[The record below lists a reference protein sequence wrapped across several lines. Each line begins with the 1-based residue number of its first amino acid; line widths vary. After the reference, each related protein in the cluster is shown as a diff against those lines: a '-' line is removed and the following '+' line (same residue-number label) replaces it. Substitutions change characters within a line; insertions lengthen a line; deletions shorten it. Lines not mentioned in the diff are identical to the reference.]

1 MAELRQVR
9 ELARELSATFT
20 KERFVHK
27 IRCGVEAP
35 AGYVWR
41 CGGIHE
47 LVDWTAVGWKPDYA
61 DLIARMSY
69 GVAPCPTEDC
79 DWCNEGAK

>member
-20 KERFVHK
+20 KERYGNE

-35 AGYVWR
+35 AGHIWN
-41 CGGIHE
+41 CGDLHE

-69 GVAPCPTEDC
+69 GVAPCPFEDC
-79 DWCNEGAK
+79 DWCNGEAE